1 MLDSSGHLEGPAQ
14 SQCLFRPAG
23 SSVVATRPE
32 MNEGPDAHMIRLVDR
47 HSSGRAPRAS
57 LRFVD
62 QLDAPVLRAG
72 RGRGVRRE
80 GLRIT
85 EAYGA

>member
-1 MLDSSGHLEGPAQ
+1 MLDSTGHLEWPAQ
-14 SQCLFRPAG
+14 LQCLFRPVG
-23 SSVVATRPE
+23 SSVVATRSE
-32 MNEGPDAHMIRLVDR
+32 MNEGPDAHMIRHVDR
-47 HSSGRAPRAS
+47 HCSGRAPPAS

-72 RGRGVRRE
+72 RGRGVRGE
-80 GLRIT
+80 GLRIA